1 MHPYR
6 LCAALAVFLTAC
18 GGGGG
23 GGTASIPSIP
33 AAALSAAPALSAQ
46 ALADNKIRL
55 SLAGVG
61 SQASHYCIRQDAVQP
76 LAGDACFTDS
86 DSTLL
91 VQDKTIT
98 PSNTQRVT
106 FTAWL
111 LSGSTVSR
119 HASLSMP
126 GKTCSAAAYAALSAL
141 ATTQSAVCILT
152 GTGSNAYESVLLLEP
167 AKAPNTAA
175 NFLRYVNQ
183 GFYDQTVFH
192 RFLKSGVNV
201 VQGGGF
207 TYAGSSYLSKAS
219 TLPAITLESTLSSGL
234 SNTAGSIAMARTSDP
249 DSATAGFFVNTSN
262 NAASFDSSTNRN
274 GYAVFGRFIYG
285 AQGWTDLLNSVS
297 GTVEVINP
305 STPVQLYWAYQIQ

>member
-23 GGTASIPSIP
+23 GTASNTSGPTTIP
-33 AAALSAAPALSAQ
+33 SAAPALSAQ

>member
-1 MHPYR
+1 MNLLR
-6 LCAALAVFLTAC
+6 LSAALAVFLTAC

-23 GGTASIPSIP
+23 GTASNTSGPTTIP
-33 AAALSAAPALSAQ
+33 SAAPALSAQ

-55 SLAGVG
+55 TLAGVG
-61 SQASHYCIRQDAVQP
+61 GQASRYCIRQDAVQP
-76 LAGDACFTDS
+76 LAGDACFSDS

-98 PSNTQRVT
+98 ASNTQRVI

-111 LSGSTVSR
+111 LSGNTVSR

-167 AKAPNTAA
+167 AKAPNTVA

-207 TYAGSSYLSKAS
+207 TYAGGSYLAKAS

-285 AQGWTDLLNSVS
+285 VQGWTDLLNSVS

-305 STPVQLYWAYQIQ
+305 SAPVQLYWAYQIQ